1 MIISI
6 DAEKTFDKIE
16 HQFMIKSLTKVDT
29 EGTYHTIMKS
39 IYDKTT
45 TNVILNGEKLK
56 AFPLKSGKRQG
67 FPLSPPLFNIIL
79 EILTTAIR
87 QTKE

>member
-6 DAEKTFDKIE
+6 DAEKTLDKIE

-45 TNVILNGEKLK
+45 TNVILNGQKLK
-56 AFPLKSGKRQG
+56 ASPLKS
-67 FPLSPPLFNIIL
+67 
-79 EILTTAIR
+79 
-87 QTKE
+87 